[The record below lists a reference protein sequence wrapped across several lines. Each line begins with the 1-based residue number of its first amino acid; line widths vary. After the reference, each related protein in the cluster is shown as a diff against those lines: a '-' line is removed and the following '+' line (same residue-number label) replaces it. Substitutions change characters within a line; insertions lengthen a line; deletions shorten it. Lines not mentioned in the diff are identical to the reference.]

1 MPRYRSTETVHAE
14 RYFEDGHAIDG
25 VKIGAGLV
33 DKWNWHPVGPY
44 VENYTPD
51 DWNQFI
57 SINEGDW
64 VLRDME
70 GTYSILT
77 DDEFKLRYE
86 LVYET

>member
-44 VENYTPD
+44 VENYTPRRLE
-51 DWNQFI
+51 
-57 SINEGDW
+57 SI
-64 VLRDME
+64 
-70 GTYSILT
+70 Y
-77 DDEFKLRYE
+77 
-86 LVYET
+86 

>member
-1 MPRYRSTETVHAE
+1 ML
-14 RYFEDGHAIDG
+14 
-25 VKIGAGLV
+25 KIT
-33 DKWNWHPVGPY
+33 P
-44 VENYTPD
+44 PD

-57 SINEGDW
+57 SINEGDL